1 MDTERVSMAG
11 EGLQTVLCTIPMPAD
26 LGIGG
31 QIPIGWVLGQLDQ
44 AGAVL
49 PGGHFR
55 GNVVLVHLDAI
66 EVEAMP
72 RLGDF
77 VTFRAR
83 LLEAGAGRARV
94 DVQALRSPRGGQGQE
109 HGQEQIL
116 RACLVYALQPPE
128 AGVAL
133 QR

>member
-1 MDTERVSMAG
+1 MAFDSDPIPG
-11 EGLQTVLCTIPMPAD
+11 EGLQTVLRTIPMPAD

-55 GNVVLVHLDAI
+55 RNVALVQLDAI

-83 LLEAGAGRARV
+83 LLDAGAERAKV
-94 DVQALRSPRGGQGQE
+94 EVQALRTSRGAQGLE
-109 HGQEQIL
+109 QEQVL
-116 RACLVYALQPPE
+116 RTCLVYVPLPADGGMPD
-128 AGVAL
+128 
-133 QR
+133 

>member
-1 MDTERVSMAG
+1 
-11 EGLQTVLCTIPMPAD
+11 MPAD

-55 GNVVLVHLDAI
+55 RNVALVQLDAI

-72 RLGDF
+72 MLGDF

-83 LLEAGAGRARV
+83 LLDAGAERARV
-94 DVQALRSPRGGQGQE
+94 EVQALRTSRGAQGPE
-109 HGQEQIL
+109 QEQVL
-116 RACLVYALQPPE
+116 RTCLVYVPLPAEGSMPD
-128 AGVAL
+128 
-133 QR
+133 